1 MFFMVHGVHL
11 HTQILYTIA
20 GEKNDNEVVGKVVN
34 PRLMD

>member
-20 GEKNDNEVVGKVVN
+20 GEKMTMKLLEK
-34 PRLMD
+34 